1 MPKEVG
7 HDGEGGGG
15 SEMGGSPVRV
25 DGLETE
31 YDAAVYCLTTM
42 VVILWKENNV
52 ILSWIG

>member
-25 DGLETE
+25 DGLET
-31 YDAAVYCLTTM
+31 VCRRLVKM
-42 VVILWKENNV
+42 VVILWWKENNV